1 MHHNWIEITTQLHQ
15 AGYRM
20 TPQRQMILEA
30 IRENGG
36 HTTTE
41 EIYEQ
46 VHAKAPAVNL
56 ATVYRT
62 VDFLRE
68 LRLITELHV
77 GGKTY
82 YEIVSETPHH
92 HLICRACGYTEQ
104 IEHRLVEALFT
115 KIEEEQKFTIETDH
129 LALVGLCD
137 HCRQQSNQ
145 PNS

>member
-1 MHHNWIEITTQLHQ
+1 MHEDWVEITAQLHQ

-20 TPQRQMILEA
+20 TPQRQLILEA

-68 LRLITELHV
+68 LRLVTELHV

-82 YEIVSETPHH
+82 YEIVGDAPHH
-92 HLICRACGYTEQ
+92 HLICRGCGYIEQ
-104 IEHRLVEALFT
+104 IDHTLVETLFS
-115 KIEEEQKFTIETDH
+115 KIEEDQKFMVETDH
-129 LALVGLCD
+129 LALVGLCA
-137 HCRQQSNQ
+137 HCRNHASQ
-145 PNS
+145 PV